1 MRKFHALM
9 MIVAAMVML
18 TPAFARAAEE
28 EDGLQGVYLRL
39 GAGYTF
45 PDEVDGKITGKDTAA
60 FGAVRMDAE
69 LNFEDGWGLD
79 IALGKELC
87 PVFRAELAL
96 MWNENEWH
104 DTAAP
109 RFGVV
114 DYEMTQRVRG
124 PMFNIYAQLSSKCLT
139 PYIMAGVGYVD
150 VDADIEL
157 KGVGPAAGLTGDIT
171 ISEDV
176 WAFQVGAG
184 VEVCLT
190 EDLAL
195 GVEYRYFFT
204 DDPIMASGSGYE
216 VRTEIG
222 WQQIMVNLRLR
233 F

>member
-1 MRKFHALM
+1 M

-18 TPAFARAAEE
+18 TPVFAQAADEE
-28 EDGLQGVYLRL
+28 GGLQGVYLRL

-45 PDEVDGKITGKDTAA
+45 PDEVDGKITGNGTAPL
-60 FGAVRMDAE
+60 GAVRMDAE

-87 PVFRAELAL
+87 PVFRAEIAL

-104 DTAAP
+104 DVAAP
-109 RFGVV
+109 RFGLV

-124 PMFNIYAQLSSKCLT
+124 PMFNLYAQYKTDLVT

-150 VDADIEL
+150 VDADLEL
-157 KGVGPAAGLTGDIT
+157 NILGNAADIT

-184 VEVCLT
+184 VEVAVT
-190 EDLAL
+190 DDLAL
-195 GVEYRYFFT
+195 GLEYRYFFT
-204 DDPIMASGSGYE
+204 EDPIMASAVGYE

-222 WQQIMVNLRLR
+222 WQQIMLNLRWI